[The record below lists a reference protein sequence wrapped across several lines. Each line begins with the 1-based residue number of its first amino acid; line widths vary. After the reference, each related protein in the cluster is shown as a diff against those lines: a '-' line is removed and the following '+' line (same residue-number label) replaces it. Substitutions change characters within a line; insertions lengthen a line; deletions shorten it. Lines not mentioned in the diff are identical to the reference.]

1 MRISIIILFFITN
14 LITYNYSQNKENFE
28 GIITYKKETMFDTV
42 FYNYYIKDKKV
53 RIDYIQKN
61 GKLQKY
67 KIIDFGKGEYKV
79 VNPDKKLY
87 VQSFIT
93 ITKYPEHKNLE
104 ISKTGNYKT
113 INDKV
118 CFQWIVKDKSQ
129 NSVVTYWVYD
139 IGYKYFSNIL
149 EVLDETEKISL
160 YFIHIPDTGG
170 YVPLL
175 SEERSYLREERMK
188 MSSQK
193 IMKVSVDDNIF
204 EVPKGYVLFN

>member
-14 LITYNYSQNKENFE
+14 LITYSYSQNKENFE